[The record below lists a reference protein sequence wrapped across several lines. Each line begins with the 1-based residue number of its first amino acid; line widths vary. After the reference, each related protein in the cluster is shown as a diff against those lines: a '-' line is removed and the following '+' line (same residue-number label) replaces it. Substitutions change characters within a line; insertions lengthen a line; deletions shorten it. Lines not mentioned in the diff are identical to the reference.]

1 MFSQGIERFFLSLCV
16 TSTLGLAACAPKA
29 SVDEY
34 SGLLTTEDLGS
45 GKNGTQGIFGGEA
58 VLDDDAVLKSTVA
71 IVNLRYGQIVCTGSL
86 VSKNLVVT
94 AGHCTTED
102 PNHLAILFTNK
113 LPKTREA
120 AAASVVR
127 KVIAGETHPQWPKND
142 FATDKNWGDIALLR
156 FDGEIPANYAPVRML
171 SNKTLLVAQGE
182 ALLAGFGWTNGRQ
195 KTEAQGLNKTKVK
208 IENPDF
214 SDSEIQMNQKAGS
227 GACHGDSGGPAF
239 IEVEGQ
245 LVLVGVTSRGHDDP
259 NDTCEVFSLYSSVA
273 AQMEW
278 LKTTAVNL
286 QKPEAIGKKMPQPF

>member
-1 MFSQGIERFFLSLCV
+1 MFSQGIDRFFLSLCV
-16 TSTLGLAACAPKA
+16 TSILGLAACSPKA
-29 SVDEY
+29 QVDEY
-34 SGLLTTEDLGS
+34 GGLLTTDDLGT
-45 GKNGTQGIFGGEA
+45 GKNQSQGIIGGEA
-58 VLDDDAVLKSTVA
+58 VNDDDAVLKSTVA

-102 PNHLAILFTNK
+102 PKHLAILFTNK
-113 LPKTREA
+113 LPKTREDA
-120 AAASVVR
+120 TASVVR

-142 FATDKNWGDIALLR
+142 FSSDKNWGDIALLR
-156 FDGEIPANYAPVRML
+156 FEGEVPATYAPVRML
-171 SNKTLLVAQGE
+171 SNKTLLVAQ
-182 ALLAGFGWTNGRQ
+182 ADATLAGYGWTNGRL
-195 KTEAQGLNKTKVK
+195 KTEATSLNKTKVK

-214 SDSEIQMNQKAGS
+214 SETEVMMNQKNGT

-245 LVLVGVTSRGHDDP
+245 LVLIGVTSRGHDDP
-259 NDTCEVFSLYSSVA
+259 GDTCEFFSLYSNVA

-278 LKTTAVNL
+278 LKATALNL